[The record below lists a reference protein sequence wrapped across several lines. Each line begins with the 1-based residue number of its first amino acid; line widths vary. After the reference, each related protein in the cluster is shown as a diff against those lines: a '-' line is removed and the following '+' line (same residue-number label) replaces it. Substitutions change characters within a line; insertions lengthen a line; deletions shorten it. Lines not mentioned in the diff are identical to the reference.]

1 MGTNALNDRRAG
13 LDVALTNLSIGIPT
27 DQDYIG
33 DQILPTLRIPLS
45 TVKMP
50 VWGTEAFRIREDRV
64 GDFSE
69 PDKLDVSLDTTT
81 VEVDGHSFMGPVSR
95 RQQKESMSGPFQ
107 IDLDFE
113 VLQAIKAVMAL
124 AREKM
129 IADLLTSTTPYGATF
144 KQDQN
149 GLTRLWSDN
158 TIDPL
163 DDLIPMMESTIPLA
177 AGKRPN
183 VLWMGQPVW
192 AALQQNTIMKNRIY
206 GEGSPQGVLK
216 VAQFADLI
224 GIEKVLV
231 GRAVSKTPGGV
242 NTQLWGKNAGLAYV
256 PPTTGR
262 RVPATGYVVEET
274 VFGAA
279 TEKVFRFPDE
289 KMGAS
294 GGDWI
299 KRSHFYTPV
308 LVFSGSSSLF
318 YNAVA

>member
-13 LDVALTNLSIGIPT
+13 QNIALRNLSIGIPT

-33 DQILPTLRIPLS
+33 DQLLPSLLVPIS
-45 TVKMP
+45 TVKIP

-69 PDKLDVSLDTTT
+69 PDKLDISIDTTT

-95 RQQKESMSGPFQ
+95 RQQAESMNGPLQ

-124 AREKM
+124 AREKQQ
-129 IADLLTSTTPYGATF
+129 ADLLTSTAVYGSTF

-149 GLTRLWSDN
+149 GLTRLWSDS
-158 TIDPL
+158 TIDPI
-163 DDLIPMMESTIPLA
+163 DDLVPMMETTLPDAS
-177 AGKRPN
+177 GKRPN

-192 AALQQNTIMKNRIY
+192 AAIQSNTLIKDRIY
-206 GEGSPQGVLK
+206 GTGGPQGIPK

-231 GRAVSKTPGGV
+231 GRAISKTPGGV
-242 NTQLWGKNAGLAYV
+242 NTKLWGKNAGLAYV
-256 PPTTGR
+256 PPTSGR
-262 RVPATGYVVEET
+262 RIPATGYTVEWAYN
-274 VFGAA
+274 GS
-279 TEKVFRFPDE
+279 TEAIFKFPDE
-289 KMGAS
+289 KMGS
-294 GGDWI
+294 TGGDWL
-299 KRSHFYTPV
+299 KRSSWYTPT
-308 LVFSGSSSLF
+308 LLFSGSSALF